1 MQAKED
7 NPKGVGFVYLPAS
20 FPEIM
25 MTVMW
30 VRVRALIRARNRK
43 RSPSSAI
50 VYINQDM
57 ANMVFRRLKNKTER
71 SENMQKQERP
81 GHLLSHLHGVTCPS
95 SCLSI
100 PRAGIPEHLTV
111 NEEKALTLTWMKEH
125 RRCQH
130 PRHIWQG
137 PTQHRE
143 KPVERGSQG
152 ESGSRAP

>member
-1 MQAKED
+1 MQVKED
-7 NPKGVGFVYLPAS
+7 NPKGAGFVYLPAS

-25 MTVMW
+25 MTLMW
-30 VRVRALIRARNRK
+30 VRVRVLIWARNQK

-57 ANMVFRRLKNKTER
+57 ANMVFRSLKNKTER
-71 SENMQKQERP
+71 SENVQKQERP
-81 GHLLSHLHGVTCPS
+81 RHLLPRLHGVRCPS

-100 PRAGIPEHLTV
+100 PRAGAPEHLTV
-111 NEEKALTLTWMKEH
+111 NEEEAMTLTWMKEH
-125 RRCQH
+125 RGCQH
-130 PRHIWQG
+130 PRHIWPG

-143 KPVERGSQG
+143 KPVKRDCQG